1 MDNRNLYRLMAA
13 KVQNIL
19 KHPKKSNR
27 CHKNFFIHHV
37 KKLFHH
43 YLGIVRQK
51 VIFSDIT

>member
-1 MDNRNLYRLMAA
+1 MAA

-27 CHKNFFIHHV
+27 CHKSFFIHHV